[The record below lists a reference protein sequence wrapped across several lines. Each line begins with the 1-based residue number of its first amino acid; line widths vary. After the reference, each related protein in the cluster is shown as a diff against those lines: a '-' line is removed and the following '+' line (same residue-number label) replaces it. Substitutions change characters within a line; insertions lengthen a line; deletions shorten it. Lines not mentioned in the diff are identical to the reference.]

1 MDSGASGPVAAMR
14 PRSSAGNVK
23 QPFQIRIDT
32 THCRSQGART
42 MAFRDPAVQLAGQRW
57 LDLLSLSNAGAHD
70 DDDKTHLAG
79 EALRRR
85 SGGRHVNAKTR
96 SRSYYGS
103 DHPRQRR
110 REASQNRAAS
120 RERILAVTLNARTS
134 FGVACRDANHL
145 IHTPS
150 ISP

>member
-1 MDSGASGPVAAMR
+1 MNLVINAMKSAICRVSREPQASAYYE
-14 PRSSAGNVK
+14 N
-23 QPFQIRIDT
+23 
-32 THCRSQGART
+32 
-42 MAFRDPAVQLAGQRW
+42 
-57 LDLLSLSNAGAHD
+57 SLVTA
-70 DDDKTHLAG
+70 HLAG

-120 RERILAVTLNARTS
+120 RERILAVKLTD
-134 FGVACRDANHL
+134 CRLLPTFLHEAKPFKLRKAAIGNL
-145 IHTPS
+145 PGFRS
-150 ISP
+150 EPG